1 MNFLLLLPPSFGD
14 GMGMLLPCL
23 CLFLGFFVYIY
34 SNGAAPC
41 DFNPIFFG
49 FQGMIS
55 ASCSFIA

>member
-1 MNFLLLLPPSFGD
+1 
-14 GMGMLLPCL
+14 MGMLLPCL

-55 ASCSFIA
+55 ASCSFVA